1 MTVPHSVHYVKENK
15 NTMANHT
22 ILLTVTKAIE
32 ITVEA
37 EDIEDAKDYVLDA
50 YENGE
55 VDGDEQYELEV
66 LSF

>member
-1 MTVPHSVHYVKENK
+1 
-15 NTMANHT
+15 MANHT